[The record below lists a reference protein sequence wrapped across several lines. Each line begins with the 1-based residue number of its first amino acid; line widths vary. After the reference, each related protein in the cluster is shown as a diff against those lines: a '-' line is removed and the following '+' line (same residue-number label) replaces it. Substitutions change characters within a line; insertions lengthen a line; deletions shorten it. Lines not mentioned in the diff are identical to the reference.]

1 MLAPTLGDCCPTV
14 ADPDTSAEPGG
25 GEDSGEKN
33 SAEISKLAG
42 DKEKAPVER
51 LPAQELSGDSGRT
64 LTYGLL
70 FRRQPLYTTE
80 LRSQNVVLIFR
91 SRILFGTCPQVNCTR
106 GDSEHL

>member
-1 MLAPTLGDCCPTV
+1 MATPEHPFAYGCKFTTGSRKGAV
-14 ADPDTSAEPGG
+14 
-25 GEDSGEKN
+25 
-33 SAEISKLAG
+33 AG

-51 LPAQELSGDSGRT
+51 VNAQELSGDPGRP

-91 SRILFGTCPQVNCTR
+91 RGILFGSRPQVNCTR
-106 GDSEHL
+106 PVSEHL

>member
-1 MLAPTLGDCCPTV
+1 MLAPTLGDSCPPV
-14 ADPDTSAEPGG
+14 ANPDTSEGSG
-25 GEDSGEKN
+25 DEEDSGEK
-33 SAEISKLAG
+33 SSGEISKIAG

-80 LRSQNVVLIFR
+80 LRSRIVVLNFR
-91 SRILFGTCPQVNCTR
+91 RGILFGVRPQVNCTHPR
-106 GDSEHL
+106 PERL